1 MHISQLDTPA
11 LIIDLDVMERNLQ
24 RVSDYARDHKLR
36 LRPHTKT
43 HKIPALGRRQIELGA
58 VGLTVAK
65 VGEAEVMLAA
75 DPPDLLVA
83 YPVLGEQKLAR
94 LTNIAKRT
102 PVTVALDSLTAARQL
117 SEAAVSARVEIGV
130 LPEMDVGLGRVG
142 VDPGPQLVD
151 LCKAVSSLP
160 NLRLAGITFYPGHI
174 KQMDDVGMAALESLS
189 RTIEDTLQQLRA
201 AGIKVE
207 IVSGGSTP
215 ALWHSHCVRGLT
227 EIRPGTYIFN
237 DRNTV
242 ASGACR
248 LEDCAASILTTV
260 VSNAR
265 PGFMMVDGGSKTFS
279 SDRLGPTGEAT
290 FGYVADAPGAAY
302 VRQNEEHGYIDL
314 RNAERTFDVGERVRI
329 IPNHICVAMNLHET
343 VYGVRGE
350 EVRETWRVE
359 GRGKLQ

>member
-1 MHISQLDTPA
+1 
-11 LIIDLDVMERNLQ
+11 
-24 RVSDYARDHKLR
+24 
-36 LRPHTKT
+36 
-43 HKIPALGRRQIELGA
+43 
-58 VGLTVAK
+58 
-65 VGEAEVMLAA
+65 MLAA

-94 LTNIAKRT
+94 LTKIAKRT
-102 PVTVALDSLTAARQL
+102 QVTVALDSLTAARQL
-117 SEAAVSARVEIGV
+117 SEAAAATGVEIGV
-130 LPEMDVGLGRVG
+130 LPEMDVGMGRVG
-142 VDPGPQLVD
+142 VDPGSQLVD
-151 LCKAVSSLP
+151 LCKSVTRLS

-174 KQMDDVGMAALESLS
+174 KQMDNTGMAALEALN
-189 RTIEDTLQQLRA
+189 RVIEETLQLLNA
-201 AGIKVE
+201 EGIDVD

-215 ALWHSHCVRGLT
+215 SLWHSHCVRGLN

-248 LEDCAASILTTV
+248 LEDCAASIVATV

-290 FGYVADAPGAAY
+290 FGYLVDAPGAAY

-314 RNAERTFDVGERVRI
+314 RNAERSFDVGERVRI
-329 IPNHICVAMNLHET
+329 IPNHVCVAMNLHET

-350 EVRETWRVE
+350 EVQEVWKVE